1 MRVLVYLAAVALVR
15 LLQLLPLPL
24 VAVLG
29 RFAGGLAWW
38 LARRHRRLA
47 LDNLALCLGAEKS
60 PSELRTVARE
70 NFRRIG
76 ENICCAVKTAAMDW
90 PDLRHRV
97 QFTGTEALLPV
108 PTMSPPSAVVAL
120 GWFGNIELFARFG
133 QFLPA
138 FKCLTTYRALDQ
150 PLLNRLVQSLREGS
164 GCLFFERRRDAN
176 ALKVAMTPRGIVLGL
191 LADQNAGTHGA
202 PVAFFGHECST
213 STAPGVFALR
223 YHFPLFTAVCH
234 RVGLARWCIET
245 GPEIPTRDAQGQP
258 RSTEAIMF
266 DVNTAFEAAIRRDP
280 ANWFWPQPR
289 WKSEPLRV
297 AMIAETDAETT

>member
-38 LARRHRRLA
+38 LSRRHRRLA

-150 PLLNRLVQSLREGS
+150 PLLNRLV
-164 GCLFFERRRDAN
+164 
-176 ALKVAMTPRGIVLGL
+176 
-191 LADQNAGTHGA
+191 
-202 PVAFFGHECST
+202 
-213 STAPGVFALR
+213 
-223 YHFPLFTAVCH
+223 
-234 RVGLARWCIET
+234 
-245 GPEIPTRDAQGQP
+245 
-258 RSTEAIMF
+258 
-266 DVNTAFEAAIRRDP
+266 
-280 ANWFWPQPR
+280 
-289 WKSEPLRV
+289 
-297 AMIAETDAETT
+297 